1 MKNFLSLPF
10 YIKLACTLISVIA
23 IVYIASVGQTIIVP
37 LILGSLFALL
47 LTPFAAWMEK
57 KLRMPRILA
66 SLVSLFLFFTLI
78 IGVIVLLGSQ
88 MTNLK
93 EDWPAF
99 EKQVIAGLES
109 FQDWIAVTFDIDY
122 SVQMDYLTETLT
134 KSVSR
139 GTAILGVAILSMSST
154 FILLV
159 FTFLYTFFILVYR
172 RHIVRFLLLLNHSNH
187 HNTVLDIVSQV
198 QYVVKRYLI
207 GLFLQMIIVATMT
220 FIALTIIGVKY
231 SLMLAIFTGFFNVLP
246 YVGIFLSMLVMALI
260 TFATS
265 SFLHV
270 IFVVVAVIIIHAI
283 DGNFVVPKIVGSK
296 VQVNSMVAMMAIFF
310 GELLWGISGMFLA
323 IPILAICKIVFDRVL
338 ELKPWGF
345 LLGED
350 DDSEHFMELKK
361 EICEEKNCVSEKE

>member
-1 MKNFLSLPF
+1 MTKFLALPF
-10 YIKLACTLISVIA
+10 YVKLACTLISVIA
-23 IVYIASVGQTIIVP
+23 IVYIARVGQVIIVP
-37 LILGSLFALL
+37 FILGSLFALL
-47 LTPFAAWMEK
+47 LTPLGGWMER
-57 KLRMPRILA
+57 KLKMPRILA
-66 SLVSLFLFFTLI
+66 SLIALLLFFTLL
-78 IGVIVLLGSQ
+78 IGIVVLLGSQ
-88 MTNLK
+88 LTNLK

-99 EKQVIAGLES
+99 ERQVVQGMEV
-109 FQDWIAVTFDIDY
+109 FQDWISQNLHINY
-122 SVQMDYLTETLT
+122 SDQMEYLSDTLT

-139 GTAILGVAILSMSST
+139 GTAILGVALLSMSST

-172 RHIVRFLLLLNHSNH
+172 RHIVRFLLLLNKDQH
-187 HNTVLDIVSQV
+187 HNIVLDIVSQV

-220 FIALTIIGVKY
+220 FIALTAIGVKY

-246 YVGIFLSMLVMALI
+246 YVGIFLSMLIIALI

-265 SFLHV
+265 SFMHV
-270 IFVVVAVIIIHAI
+270 ILVLVALVVIHFI
-283 DGNFVVPKIVGSK
+283 DSNFVVPKIVGSK

-323 IPILAICKIVFDRVL
+323 IPILAICKIVFDRIF

-350 DDSEHFMELKK
+350 DDKDSYMKLKK
-361 EICEEKNCVSEKE
+361 EICERNSRL

>member
-1 MKNFLSLPF
+1 MKKLLSLPF
-10 YIKLACTLISVIA
+10 YIKLACILISIIA
-23 IVYIASVGQTIIVP
+23 VVYIASVGQTIIVP
-37 LILGSLFALL
+37 FILGSLFALL
-47 LTPFAAWMEK
+47 LTPFAAWMER

-66 SLVSLFLFFTLI
+66 SLISLLLFFTLLTGI
-78 IGVIVLLGSQ
+78 VVLLGSQ

-99 EKQVIAGLES
+99 EKQVVAGLES
-109 FQDWIAVTFDIDY
+109 FQDWIAATFNIDY
-122 SVQMDYLTETLT
+122 SDQMEYVTDTLT

-187 HNTVLDIVSQV
+187 HNTVLDIVSQI

-246 YVGIFLSMLVMALI
+246 YVGIFLSMLVISLI

-265 SFLHV
+265 SLLHV
-270 IFVVVAVIIIHAI
+270 VFVLVALAVIHFI
-283 DGNFVVPKIVGSK
+283 DSNFVVPKIVGSK

-361 EICEEKNCVSEKE
+361 EICNQGKTTE

>member
-1 MKNFLSLPF
+1 MTKFLTLPF
-10 YIKLACTLISVIA
+10 YIKLACTLISIIA
-23 IVYIASVGQTIIVP
+23 IVYIARVGQVIIVP
-37 LILGSLFALL
+37 FILGSLFALL
-47 LTPFAAWMEK
+47 LTPLGGWMEG
-57 KLRMPRILA
+57 KLKMPRILA
-66 SLVSLFLFFTLI
+66 SLISLLLFFTLL
-78 IGVIVLLGSQ
+78 IGIVVLLGSQ
-88 MTNLK
+88 LTNLK

-99 EKQVIAGLES
+99 ERQVVQGMEV
-109 FQDWIAVTFDIDY
+109 FQDWISQNLHINY
-122 SVQMDYLTETLT
+122 SDQMEYLSDTLT

-139 GTAILGVAILSMSST
+139 GTAILGVALLSMSST

-172 RHIVRFLLLLNHSNH
+172 RHIVRFLLLLNKDQH
-187 HNTVLDIVSQV
+187 HNIVLDIVSQV

-220 FIALTIIGVKY
+220 FIALTAIGVKY

-246 YVGIFLSMLVMALI
+246 YVGIFLSMLIIALI

-265 SFLHV
+265 SFMHV
-270 IFVVVAVIIIHAI
+270 ILVLIALVVIHFI
-283 DGNFVVPKIVGSK
+283 DSNFVVPKIVGSK

-323 IPILAICKIVFDRVL
+323 IPILAICKIVFDRIF

-350 DDSEHFMELKK
+350 DDKDSYMKLKK
-361 EICEEKNCVSEKE
+361 EICERNSRL